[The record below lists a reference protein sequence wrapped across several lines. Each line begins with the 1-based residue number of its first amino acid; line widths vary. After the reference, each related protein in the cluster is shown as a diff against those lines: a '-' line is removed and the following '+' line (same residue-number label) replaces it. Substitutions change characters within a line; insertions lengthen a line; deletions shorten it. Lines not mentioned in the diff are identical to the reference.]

1 MKLKL
6 TKASVVDF
14 IWINIGTAVCA
25 AAIFFFLMP
34 SHLAIASVSGLSIV
48 LSNVIPLPVSAIT
61 MIFNVLLLGV
71 GFLLI
76 GPEFG
81 AKTVYS
87 SLMLPVFM
95 GILEGAFPNFQSIM
109 GDPFVDMICYLF
121 SVSAGLAM
129 MFVRNASTG
138 GLDIIAKLLNKYFRM
153 ELGKA
158 MSMAGMVVALS
169 SGLVY
174 DAKTVVLSVL
184 GTYLNGIVLDHF
196 IFGIDKKR
204 RVCILS
210 EKLDEIKDFI
220 LHTLHSGATIY
231 ESYGAY
237 SMQPR
242 REIIAVVDKNEYTQL
257 MKFVTKLDPDAF
269 MTIYDVNEVCYT
281 PKPKAVQK

>member
-6 TKASVVDF
+6 TKASIVDF
-14 IWINIGTAVCA
+14 IWINIGTAICA

-61 MIFNVLLLGV
+61 MIFNVALLGV

-87 SLMLPVFM
+87 SLILPVFM

-109 GDPFVDMICYLF
+109 GDPFIDMVCYLF
-121 SVSAGLAM
+121 AVSAGLAI

-138 GLDIIAKLLNKYFRM
+138 GLDIIAKILNKYFRM

-210 EKLDEIKDFI
+210 EKLDEIRDFI

-242 REIIAVVDKNEYTQL
+242 REIIAVVDKNEYAQL

-269 MTIYDVNEVCYT
+269 MTIYDVNEVCY
-281 PKPKAVQK
+281 KPKQIQK

>member
-1 MKLKL
+1 
-6 TKASVVDF
+6 
-14 IWINIGTAVCA
+14 
-25 AAIFFFLMP
+25 
-34 SHLAIASVSGLSIV
+34 
-48 LSNVIPLPVSAIT
+48 
-61 MIFNVLLLGV
+61 
-71 GFLLI
+71 
-76 GPEFG
+76 
-81 AKTVYS
+81 
-87 SLMLPVFM
+87 
-95 GILEGAFPNFQSIM
+95 
-109 GDPFVDMICYLF
+109 
-121 SVSAGLAM
+121 
-129 MFVRNASTG
+129 
-138 GLDIIAKLLNKYFRM
+138 M

-210 EKLDEIKDFI
+210 EKLDEIRDFI

-242 REIIAVVDKNEYTQL
+242 REIIAVVDKAEYARL
-257 MKFVTKLDPDAF
+257 MQFVSKTDPKAF
-269 MTIYDVNEVCYT
+269 ITVYNVNEISYQ
-281 PKPKAVQK
+281 PKPR

>member
-6 TKASVVDF
+6 TKASIVDF
-14 IWINIGTAVCA
+14 IMINLGTAVCA

-61 MIFNVLLLGV
+61 MIFNIVLLGV

-121 SVSAGLAM
+121 AVSAGLAM
-129 MFVRNASTG
+129 LFVRNASSG

-210 EKLDEIKDFI
+210 EKLDEIRDFI

-237 SMQPR
+237 SMKPR
-242 REIIAVVDKNEYTQL
+242 REIIAVVDKNEYSQL

-269 MTIYDVNEVCYT
+269 MTIYDVNEVCY
-281 PKPKAVQK
+281 KPKQIQK

>member
-1 MKLKL
+1 MKL

-14 IWINIGTAVCA
+14 LMINLGTAIA
-25 AAIFFFLMP
+25 ACAIFFFLMP
-34 SHLAIASVSGLSIV
+34 SHLAIASISGLSIV
-48 LSNVIPLPVSAIT
+48 LSEVIPLSVSAIT
-61 MIFNVLLLGV
+61 MIFNIVLLGI
-71 GFLLI
+71 GFWLI

-81 AKTVYS
+81 AKTIYT
-87 SLMLPVFM
+87 SLILPVFM
-95 GILEGAFPNFQSIM
+95 GILEYAFPNFQSIM
-109 GDPFVDMICYLF
+109 GDPFVDMICYMFLV
-121 SVSAGLAM
+121 SVGLSIL
-129 MFVRNASTG
+129 FVRNASSG

-153 ELGKA
+153 EMGKA

-184 GTYLNGIVLDHF
+184 GTYLNGLVLDHF

-210 EKLDEIKDFI
+210 PKLEEIREFV

-237 SMQPR
+237 EMTPR
-242 REIIAVVDKNEYTQL
+242 REIIVVVDKNEYGQL
-257 MKFVTKLDPDAF
+257 MRFVNKVDPNAF
-269 MTIYDVNEVCYT
+269 MTIYDVNEISY
-281 PKPKAVQK
+281 KPKEIKK

>member
-14 IWINIGTAVCA
+14 LMINLGTAVCA

-34 SHLAIASVSGLSIV
+34 SHLAIASISGLSIV

-61 MIFNVLLLGV
+61 MIFNIVLLGV

-109 GDPFVDMICYLF
+109 GDPFIDMICYLF
-121 SVSAGLAM
+121 AVSAGLAM
-129 MFVRNASTG
+129 LFVRNASSG

-174 DAKTVVLSVL
+174 DAKTVILSVL

-242 REIIAVVDKNEYTQL
+242 REIIAVVDKNEYAQL

-269 MTIYDVNEVCYT
+269 MTIYDVNEVCY
-281 PKPKAVQK
+281 KPKQIQK

>member
-109 GDPFVDMICYLF
+109 GDPFIDMVCYLF

-220 LHTLHSGATIY
+220 LHTLHRGATIY
-231 ESYGAY
+231 ESDGAY

-269 MTIYDVNEVCYT
+269 ITIYDVSEVCY
-281 PKPKAVQK
+281 KPKKRA

>member
-1 MKLKL
+1 MKLN
-6 TKASVVDF
+6 KASIVDF
-14 IWINIGTAVCA
+14 LMINLGTAIA
-25 AAIFFFLMP
+25 ACAIFFFLMP
-34 SHLAIASVSGLSIV
+34 SHLAIASISGLSIV
-48 LSNVIPLPVSAIT
+48 LSEVLPLSVSAIT
-61 MIFNVLLLGV
+61 MIFNIALLVV

-81 AKTVYS
+81 AKTVYT
-87 SLMLPVFM
+87 SLILPVFM
-95 GILEGAFPNFQSIM
+95 GILEYAFPNFQSIM
-109 GDPFVDMICYLF
+109 GDPFVDMICYMFLV
-121 SVSAGLAM
+121 SVGLSIL
-129 MFVRNASTG
+129 FVRNASSG
-138 GLDIIAKLLNKYFRM
+138 GLDIVAKILNKYFRM

-210 EKLDEIKDFI
+210 PKLEEIREFV

-237 SMQPR
+237 EMTPR
-242 REIIAVVDKNEYTQL
+242 REIIVVVDKNEYGQL
-257 MKFVTKLDPDAF
+257 MRFVNKVDPNAF
-269 MTIYDVNEVCYT
+269 MTIYDVNEVSY
-281 PKPKAVQK
+281 KPKEIKK

>member
-14 IWINIGTAVCA
+14 LMINLGTAICA

-34 SHLAIASVSGLSIV
+34 SHLAVASISGLSIV
-48 LSNVIPLPVSAIT
+48 LSNVIPLSVSAIT
-61 MIFNVLLLGV
+61 MIFNIVLLGV

-87 SLMLPVFM
+87 SLVLPVFM
-95 GILEGAFPNFQSIM
+95 GILEYAFPNFQSIM
-109 GDPFVDMICYLF
+109 GDPFIDMICYLF
-121 SVSAGLAM
+121 AVSAGLAIL
-129 MFVRNASTG
+129 FVRNASSG

-210 EKLDEIKDFI
+210 PKLEEIRDFI
-220 LHTLHSGATIY
+220 LNTLHSGATIY

-237 SMQPR
+237 EMTPR
-242 REIIAVVDKNEYTQL
+242 REIIAVVDKNEYSQL
-257 MKFVTKLDPDAF
+257 MKFVNKVDPNAF

-281 PKPKAVQK
+281 PKKKPN

>member
-6 TKASVVDF
+6 TKASIVDF
-14 IWINIGTAVCA
+14 LMINLGTAICA

-34 SHLAIASVSGLSIV
+34 SHLAVASISGLSIV
-48 LSNVIPLPVSAIT
+48 LSNVIPLSVSAIT
-61 MIFNVLLLGV
+61 MIFNIVLLGV

-87 SLMLPVFM
+87 SLVLPVFM
-95 GILEGAFPNFQSIM
+95 GILEYAFPNFQSIM
-109 GDPFVDMICYLF
+109 GDPFIDMICYLF
-121 SVSAGLAM
+121 AVSAGLAIL
-129 MFVRNASTG
+129 FLRNASSG

-210 EKLDEIKDFI
+210 PKLEEIRDFI
-220 LHTLHSGATIY
+220 LNTLHSGATIY

-237 SMQPR
+237 EMTPR
-242 REIIAVVDKNEYTQL
+242 REIIAVVDKNEYSQL
-257 MKFVTKLDPDAF
+257 MKFVNKVDPNAF

-281 PKPKAVQK
+281 PKKKPN

>member
-6 TKASVVDF
+6 TKASIVDF
-14 IWINIGTAVCA
+14 LMINLGTAICA

-61 MIFNVLLLGV
+61 MIFNVALLGV

-87 SLMLPVFM
+87 SLILPVFM

-109 GDPFVDMICYLF
+109 GDPFIDMVCYLF
-121 SVSAGLAM
+121 AVSAGLAM

-210 EKLDEIKDFI
+210 EKLEEIRDFI

-242 REIIAVVDKNEYTQL
+242 REIIAVVDKNEYAQL

-269 MTIYDVNEVCYT
+269 MTIYDVNEVCY
-281 PKPKAVQK
+281 KPKKIQK

>member
-14 IWINIGTAVCA
+14 LMINLGTAVCA

-61 MIFNVLLLGV
+61 MIFNIVLLGV

-121 SVSAGLAM
+121 AVSAGLAM
-129 MFVRNASTG
+129 LFVRNASSG

-184 GTYLNGIVLDHF
+184 GT
-196 IFGIDKKR
+196 
-204 RVCILS
+204 
-210 EKLDEIKDFI
+210 
-220 LHTLHSGATIY
+220 
-231 ESYGAY
+231 
-237 SMQPR
+237 
-242 REIIAVVDKNEYTQL
+242 
-257 MKFVTKLDPDAF
+257 
-269 MTIYDVNEVCYT
+269 
-281 PKPKAVQK
+281 

>member
-14 IWINIGTAVCA
+14 LMINLGTAICA

-61 MIFNVLLLGV
+61 MIFNVALLGV

-87 SLMLPVFM
+87 SLILPVFM

-109 GDPFVDMICYLF
+109 GDPFIDMVCYLF
-121 SVSAGLAM
+121 SVSAGLAI

-138 GLDIIAKLLNKYFRM
+138 GLDIIAKILNKYFRM

-210 EKLDEIKDFI
+210 EKLDEIRDFI

-242 REIIAVVDKNEYTQL
+242 REIIAVVDKNEYAQL

-269 MTIYDVNEVCYT
+269 MTIYDVNEVCY
-281 PKPKAVQK
+281 KPKQIKK

>member
-6 TKASVVDF
+6 TRESVVDF
-14 IWINIGTAVCA
+14 LLINLGTAICA

-34 SHLAIASVSGLSIV
+34 SHLAVASISGLSIV
-48 LSNVIPLPVSAIT
+48 VSNVVPLSVSAIT
-61 MIFNVLLLGV
+61 MIFNIVLLGV
-71 GFLLI
+71 GFLFI

-87 SLMLPVFM
+87 SLILPVFM
-95 GILEGAFPNFQSIM
+95 GILEAAFPNFQSIM

-121 SVSAGLAM
+121 AVSAGLAIL
-129 MFVRNASTG
+129 FVRNASSG

-174 DAKTVVLSVL
+174 DSRTVVLSVL

-210 EKLDEIKDFI
+210 PKLEEIRDFI
-220 LHTLHSGATIY
+220 LNTLHSGATIY

-237 SMQPR
+237 NMTPR
-242 REIIAVVDKNEYTQL
+242 REIIAVVDKNEYSQL
-257 MKFVTKLDPDAF
+257 MKFVNKLDPDAF
-269 MTIYDVNEVCYT
+269 MTIYDVNEVCY
-281 PKPKAVQK
+281 KPKNVK